1 LTHPVRQ
8 RTIND
13 LASFAARNDPKIMLR
28 DRLQAR
34 LQQMGNSPDY
44 VRIAEDVLKIRN
56 ASPALARRLVSQ
68 ALVIEDRRDA
78 WKKVG
83 ARLCAAAP
91 ARPGVYVL
99 RSGPTPIYV
108 GKANDVK
115 RRLRTHFAAK
125 RWQAMPPDFAA
136 VTDAEWIEV
145 GCELEALLREAELI
159 RTLQPR
165 VNTQVGPPS
174 MKTRKVAARL
184 VRDLVVILPS
194 VDAESV
200 ALVAARAA
208 GHALVL
214 RARRDESDLPSNV
227 DAIWTF
233 FRDQQ
238 AGHAAHAPIVFSWL
252 AGRGANA
259 TRIEMGDLHSGEEL
273 SDRLAAALRSSQLFR
288 ERLVLR

>member
-1 LTHPVRQ
+1 
-8 RTIND
+8 
-13 LASFAARNDPKIMLR
+13 
-28 DRLQAR
+28 
-34 LQQMGNSPDY
+34 MGNTPDY
-44 VRIAEDVLKIRN
+44 VQIAEDVLKIRN
-56 ASPALARRLVSQ
+56 ASPALARRLIAQ

-99 RSGPTPIYV
+99 RSGPIPIYV

-125 RWQAMPPDFAA
+125 RWQTMPPDFAGI
-136 VTDAEWIEV
+136 TDAEWVEV

-165 VNTQVGPPS
+165 VNIQVGPPS
-174 MKTRKVAARL
+174 MKTRRVAARL
-184 VRDLVVILPS
+184 VRDLIVILPS
-194 VDAESV
+194 VEPESV
-200 ALVAARAA
+200 ELVAARAA
-208 GHALVL
+208 GHTLIL

-227 DAIWTF
+227 NAIWTF
-233 FRDQQ
+233 FQGAN
-238 AGHAAHAPIVFSWL
+238 AGQPAHSPIVFSWL

-259 TRIEMGDLHSGEEL
+259 TRIEMGDLSSEQDLAG
-273 SDRLAAALRSSQLFR
+273 RLEAALHSSQLFR